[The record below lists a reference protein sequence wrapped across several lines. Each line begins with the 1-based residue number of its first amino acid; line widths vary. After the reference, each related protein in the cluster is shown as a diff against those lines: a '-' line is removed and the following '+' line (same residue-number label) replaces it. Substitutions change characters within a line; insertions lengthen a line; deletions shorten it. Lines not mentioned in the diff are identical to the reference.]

1 MGVAGEVIADANT
14 STVTTSVVQDSS
26 ADVMSF
32 VDEVPTQIVS
42 RVSRPLQSDTLSS
55 SLELSDYLGRW
66 TFLQNCTWAS
76 TNAQGVQLMQCDPWY
91 LFLTN
96 TAISRKLAGFRRLH
110 ASLHVRFV
118 ISGAATQFG
127 MAVVAAVPQ
136 GTEAY
141 TSPYVLNTTS
151 PVVNDTLPNLYQI
164 FGLDFVG
171 KLYPSKSNSV
181 EFDLPWCSPADAIDL
196 MNLSNSSGSLGGGNQ
211 TQWRI
216 VAIVAAPLGNST
228 NMSSIASNTIR
239 CFARLTDVNID
250 MPYPQSGAPQGKQ
263 GVVGRVAGAVASA
276 ASSLKDVPVISTFAR
291 GTEIVASAIGAVADF
306 FGFTRVD
313 NVSLSSPG
321 VFRSVGDLVH
331 GDGEDYSVSLSVL
344 AKNKVSIDPA
354 LGGAGDTDHMSF
366 ADMCA
371 RKHYHQ
377 SSTTWTTSQA
387 PGTVLATWAVT
398 PIFGASSGSSS
409 PYSLFL
415 APVSFVAAWFQYW
428 RGSMEYFIEVVAS
441 AQHRGRLQLVYY
453 PYTATATEDAT
464 NSSYNRIWEV
474 NGSCI
479 KGFRIGWSEIFQA
492 LRINYAYSAAYQ
504 SGYHNGYL
512 QLVVQT
518 ELTSPDPT
526 ASVNVLIFGRGGSD
540 LQFFRPIAPAYQ
552 QASNSSNW
560 NVPQGPST
568 DIEIEDLVPG
578 VSSDV
583 SSVVGGEKVQSIR
596 TLLQRP
602 ALTWFLAMY
611 NTTGMAILATNFRW
625 SFGVEHIQTSNSSS
639 YYPPEN
645 FFHTTSIFN
654 TPLRWFTRAFLGF
667 RGSRRFKLVPTT
679 SSITGGSPE
688 IAQMW
693 ASLSY
698 GSEFCSAGTAAQP
711 SAFVFGNDGTVHQT
725 DGKILANFE
734 IRVPYFSLRRF
745 NLSRILPNNT
755 INAPAVSSMEC
766 VTFGIST
773 VSNIPSVPALGDAGP
788 WVNVYESAGEDFSY
802 AMFRF
807 IPLVYSG
814 GPLL

>member
-1 MGVAGEVIADANT
+1 MGVAGDVIADANT
-14 STVTTSVVQDSS
+14 STVTTSIVQDSS

-32 VDEVPTQIVS
+32 VDEVPTQVVS
-42 RVSRPLQSDTLSS
+42 RVPRPLQSDTLSS

-76 TNAQGVQLMQCDPWY
+76 TNAQGAQLMQCDPWY

-96 TAISRKLAGFRRLH
+96 TAISKKLAGFRRLH
-110 ASLHVRFV
+110 ATLHVRFV

-141 TSPYVLNTTS
+141 TWPYVANTPS
-151 PVVNDTLPNLYQI
+151 PVINDTLPNFYQI
-164 FGLDFVG
+164 FHLDFVG

-181 EFDLPWCSPADAIDL
+181 EFDLPWNSPADAIDL

-216 VAIVAAPLGNST
+216 VAIVAAALGNST

-250 MPYPQSGAPQGKQ
+250 MPYPQSGVPKGKQ
-263 GVVGRVAGAVASA
+263 GVVGRVAGAVSSA
-276 ASSLKDVPVISTFAR
+276 AASLKDVPVIATFAR

-306 FGFTRVD
+306 FGFTRLD
-313 NVSLSSPG
+313 NFTINPPG
-321 VFRSVGDLVH
+321 TFRSVGNLVN
-331 GDGEDYSVSLSVL
+331 GDGQDYSVSLSVL
-344 AKNKVSIDPA
+344 SGNKVSIDPA
-354 LGGAGDTDHMSF
+354 LGGAGSTDHMSF
-366 ADMCA
+366 ADMSL

-398 PIFGASSGSSS
+398 PVFGVSTGSSQ

-415 APVSFVAAWFQYW
+415 APVSFVAAWFEYW

-453 PYTATATEDAT
+453 PYTYTATEDAT

-474 NGSCI
+474 NGNCV

-492 LRINYAYSAAYQ
+492 LRINTSYSATYQ

-540 LQFFRPIAPAYQ
+540 MQFFRPIVPAYLP
-552 QASNSSNW
+552 ASGSSNW
-560 NVPQGPST
+560 NVPQGPS
-568 DIEIEDLVPG
+568 DDLEVEDLVPS
-578 VSSDV
+578 VSGDISA
-583 SSVVGGEKVQSIR
+583 VVGGETVQSIR

-602 ALTWFLAMY
+602 ILTWFLSVY
-611 NTTGMAILATNFRW
+611 NNTGSGVAPTNLRW
-625 SFGVEHIQTSNSSS
+625 SFGLEHIQTSNSSS

-645 FFHTTSIFN
+645 FFHALSTYN

-667 RGSRRFKLVPTT
+667 RGSRRFKLIPNTT
-679 SSITGGSPE
+679 AIAAGNGSE
-688 IAQMW
+688 MSQIW
-693 ASLSY
+693 ASLGF
-698 GSEFCSAGTAAQP
+698 GSEYCSAGTGLVTAGIF
-711 SAFVFGNDGTVHQT
+711 SNDTSIQFT
-725 DGKILANFE
+725 DGKQLANLE
-734 IRVPYFSLRRF
+734 VRAPYFSQRRY
-745 NLSRILPNNT
+745 NISRLLPNNT
-755 INAPAVSSMEC
+755 INTPPNSSMEC
-766 VTFGIST
+766 ITFGVTLLGQSPTIGAST
-773 VSNIPSVPALGDAGP
+773 SDGP
-788 WVNVYESAGEDFSY
+788 FVNVYESAGEDFSY

-807 IPLVYSG
+807 VPLVYSG
-814 GPLL
+814 GPLT